1 MSRKENND
9 EFVATKAEKTFDDD
23 GNIQVAQVDK
33 KTTLSDA
40 LGKKK
45 GVVVKTNNKK
55 PFNIKKILLDQSA
68 DVIKFKKK

>member
-1 MSRKENND
+1 MSRNEKDN
-9 EFVATKAEKTFDDD
+9 FVATKAEKTFDDD

-55 PFNIKKILLDQSA
+55 PFNIKKILLDEPA

>member
-1 MSRKENND
+1 MSRNEKDN
-9 EFVATKAEKTFDDD
+9 FVATKEEKTFDDD

-40 LGKKK
+40 IGKKK

-55 PFNIKKILLDQSA
+55 PFKIKKILLDNSA
-68 DVIKFKKK
+68 KVIKLK

>member
-1 MSRKENND
+1 MSRNEKDN
-9 EFVATKAEKTFDDD
+9 FVATKEEKTFDDN

-68 DVIKFKKK
+68 DVVKFKKK

>member
-1 MSRKENND
+1 MSRNEKDN
-9 EFVATKAEKTFDDD
+9 FVATKAEKTFDDD